1 MNDHELLHSL
11 ADLAHLCAGRPDR
24 PSFASSL
31 VLRVLRPF
39 GARAT
44 AIGLLDPQGQLDVRT
59 AFGFAPG
66 VLRDGPRYD
75 LDGAFPLTDAVRT
88 GRVVD
93 GAMTELESAY
103 PALTPLELRGEHMI
117 AMPVTER
124 GATVGGMVVVTDVAP
139 DYASTAVFWN
149 AVAALVAAT
158 MTVDVAHGALRDRP
172 RQAGPLTQR
181 QVQILRLMQRGLTN
195 GQIAKAMNF
204 GTSTIGHDIMRIF
217 NVLGV
222 ESRRAAV
229 AEAEREGIVD
239 PVARSEGGGAT
250 A

>member
-1 MNDHELLHSL
+1 MNDRDLLQAL

-44 AIGLLDPQGQLDVRT
+44 AIGILDAQGRLDVRT
-59 AFGFAPG
+59 TFGFAPG

-75 LDGAFPLTDAVRT
+75 LDDAFPLTHAVRT

-93 GAMTELESAY
+93 GSLSTLESTY
-103 PALTPLELRGEHMI
+103 PALTPLDLRGEHMI
-117 AMPVTER
+117 AIPVTER
-124 GATVGGMVVVTDVAP
+124 GATVGGMAVLTEIAP

-149 AVAALVAAT
+149 AVAALVATAIGVEDST
-158 MTVDVAHGALRDRP
+158 GSFRDRS
-172 RQAGPLTQR
+172 RHAGPMTER
-181 QVQILRLMQRGLTN
+181 QLQILRLVQHGLTN

-217 NVLGV
+217 DVLGV
-222 ESRRAAV
+222 ASRRAAV
-229 AEAEREGIVD
+229 AEAEREGIL
-239 PVARSEGGGAT
+239 PPMARVEDEAVG
-250 A
+250 

>member
-1 MNDHELLHSL
+1 MTDAELLHAL
-11 ADLAHLCAGRPDR
+11 ADLAHVCAGRPDR

-44 AIGLLDPQGQLDVRT
+44 AIGLLDAQGALDIRT
-59 AFGFAPG
+59 TFGFAPG
-66 VLRDGPRYD
+66 VLRDGPTYE
-75 LDGAFPLTDAVRT
+75 LDAAFPLTDAVRT

-93 GAMTELESAY
+93 GPMTILSTRY

-117 AMPVTER
+117 AMPIMER
-124 GATVGGMVVVTDVAP
+124 GATVGGMAIVTDVAP

-149 AVAALVAAT
+149 ALAALVAAT
-158 MTVDVAHGALRDRP
+158 IGAHDAPGAFRDRP
-172 RQAGPLTQR
+172 RHAGPLTQR
-181 QVQILRLMQRGLTN
+181 QLQILRHMQRGLTN
-195 GQIAKAMNF
+195 GQIAKTMNF
-204 GTSTIGHDIMRIF
+204 GTSTIGHEIMRIF

-229 AEAEREGIVD
+229 VEAEREGILD
-239 PVARSEGGGAT
+239 PLERKDGGGAT